1 MGNTFETEEDD
12 FYSEE
17 NLSKVDSLDLNKDS
31 EISVTK
37 EETGNKVKG
46 ANGEIADEEAISEE
60 AMDDEE
66 PQAKTYSLKIEGM
79 DDMVVEGDDGDILS
93 PDERMRMFADYIMSC
108 CVGDKGIRNYATD
121 KLMSIVKPQLF
132 RDENYVIFTVLF
144 TYRSKLKRIKVDE
157 EFLKLFLN
165 RNRGILQIARGYIDI
180 NAYGEVDGSV
190 ELGYI
195 SGVLKHFKRLV
206 AMEELS
212 VADFETYFEK
222 YLVEFKAIETEKAY
236 NQASMIL
243 TDGLTLGR
251 RKYFGFDDS
260 VNFLNRKIAEIKG
273 LVDMQEGTG
282 FTTAREL
289 LTEEKESVKSE
300 KIADFGRLKE
310 LNDVYGGIYT
320 GMFYQ
325 VIAPPK
331 AGKSKFCARETHIAA
346 VEWGTNVSVWAIEG
360 GKEAFLAQLRA
371 IHFDYIYNSNAS
383 ITEKKF
389 GVSQDVILHEKFP
402 NDELR
407 QLELSSKM
415 DLASNQDYGSIDF
428 IDRPFNVETF
438 LEDIDISIKSNN
450 SRMLVIDY
458 LQLIGS
464 STGLDDRKAVADAYK
479 NLLKYCKTNN
489 IAVLSPGQYKQE
501 VMDRLV
507 AMKDTSQAEMR
518 TAGGGSSEVVRT
530 PDIIFA
536 FWATTQ
542 DIANNSMKIL
552 SMPGRFSKP
561 FPQIDVITDF
571 ESCQFISANNN

>member
-1 MGNTFETEEDD
+1 MSDNFVTEEDD
-12 FYSEE
+12 FYSNE
-17 NLSKVDSLDLNKDS
+17 NLSKVEDLDLD
-31 EISVTK
+31 K
-37 EETGNKVKG
+37 EEK
-46 ANGEIADEEAISEE
+46 ISEE
-60 AMDDEE
+60 DTVEEGSNKEDSNEEVATAEDE
-66 PQAKTYSLKIEGM
+66 PQAKTYTLKFDGM
-79 DDMVVEGDDGDILS
+79 EEMIVEGDDSDILS
-93 PDERMRMFADYIMSC
+93 PEERMRMFADNILSC
-108 CVGDKGIRNYATD
+108 CLGDKGIRNYAID
-121 KLMSIVKPQLF
+121 KLTSVAKPQLF

-144 TYRSKLKRIKVDE
+144 TYRSKLKCINIDE

-165 RNRGILQIARGYIDI
+165 RNRGILQKSRSFIDI

-195 SGVLKHFKRLV
+195 SGVLKHFKRLA

-212 VADFETYFEK
+212 VVDFETYFEK

-236 NQASMIL
+236 NQASIIL
-243 TDGLTLGR
+243 TEGMTLGR
-251 RKYFGFDDS
+251 KKYFGFDDS
-260 VNFLNRKIAEIKG
+260 TNFLNRKLAEIKG

-282 FTTAREL
+282 FTTAREML
-289 LTEEKESVKSE
+289 NEEKETVKSE
-300 KIADFGRLKE
+300 KVADWGRLKT
-310 LNDVYGGIYT
+310 LNEVYGGIYT

-325 VIAPPK
+325 FIAPPK
-331 AGKSKFCARETHIAA
+331 TGKTKLCARETHIAA

-371 IHFDYIYNSNAS
+371 IHFDYIYNRNVN
-383 ITEKKF
+383 ITERKF
-389 GVSQDVILHEKFP
+389 GVSQDAILHDKFP
-402 NDELR
+402 SEELK

-415 DLASNQDYGSIDF
+415 DFASNQDYGSVDF

-450 SRMLVIDY
+450 SKMLVIDY
-458 LQLIGS
+458 LQLISS
-464 STGLDDRKAVADAYK
+464 STGLDERKAVADAYK

-518 TAGGGSSEVVRT
+518 TAGGSSSEVIRT
-530 PDIIFA
+530 PDVIFA
-536 FWATTQ
+536 LWATTQ

-561 FPQIDVITDF
+561 FPQVDVITDL
-571 ESCQFISANNN
+571 ESCQFIEVGE

>member
-1 MGNTFETEEDD
+1 MSDNFVTEEDD
-12 FYSEE
+12 FYSNE
-17 NLSKVDSLDLNKDS
+17 NLSKVEDLDLD
-31 EISVTK
+31 K
-37 EETGNKVKG
+37 EEK
-46 ANGEIADEEAISEE
+46 ISEE
-60 AMDDEE
+60 NTVEEGSNKEDSNEEVATAEDES
-66 PQAKTYSLKIEGM
+66 QAKTYTLKFDGM
-79 DDMVVEGDDGDILS
+79 EEMVVEGDDSDILS
-93 PDERMRMFADYIMSC
+93 PEERMRMFADNILSC
-108 CVGDKGIRNYATD
+108 CLGDKGIRNYAID
-121 KLMSIVKPQLF
+121 KLTSVAKPQLF

-144 TYRSKLKRIKVDE
+144 TYRSKLKRINIDE

-165 RNRGILQIARGYIDI
+165 RNRGILQKSRSFIDI

-195 SGVLKHFKRLV
+195 SGVLKHFKRLA

-212 VADFETYFEK
+212 VVDFETYFEK

-236 NQASMIL
+236 NQASIIL
-243 TDGLTLGR
+243 TEGMTLGR
-251 RKYFGFDDS
+251 KKYFGFDDS
-260 VNFLNRKIAEIKG
+260 TNFLNRKLAEIKG

-282 FTTAREL
+282 FTTAREML
-289 LTEEKESVKSE
+289 NEEKETVKSE
-300 KIADFGRLKE
+300 KVADWGRLKT
-310 LNDVYGGIYT
+310 LNEVYGGIYT

-325 VIAPPK
+325 FIAPPK
-331 AGKSKFCARETHIAA
+331 TGKTKLCARETHIAA
-346 VEWGTNVSVWAIEG
+346 AEWGTNVSVWAIEG

-371 IHFDYIYNSNAS
+371 IHFDYIYNRNVN
-383 ITEKKF
+383 ITERKF
-389 GVSQDVILHEKFP
+389 GVSQDAILHDKFP
-402 NDELR
+402 SEELK

-415 DLASNQDYGSIDF
+415 DLASNQDYGSVDF

-450 SRMLVIDY
+450 SKMLVIDY
-458 LQLIGS
+458 LQLISS
-464 STGLDDRKAVADAYK
+464 STGLDERKAVADAYK

-518 TAGGGSSEVVRT
+518 TAGGSSSEVIRT
-530 PDIIFA
+530 PDVIFA
-536 FWATTQ
+536 LWATTQ

-561 FPQIDVITDF
+561 FPQVDVITDL
-571 ESCQFISANNN
+571 ESCQFIEVGE

>member
-1 MGNTFETEEDD
+1 MSDNFVTEEDD
-12 FYSEE
+12 FYSNE
-17 NLSKVDSLDLNKDS
+17 NLSKVEDLDLD
-31 EISVTK
+31 K
-37 EETGNKVKG
+37 EEK
-46 ANGEIADEEAISEE
+46 ISEE
-60 AMDDEE
+60 NTVEEGSNKEDSNEEVATAEDE
-66 PQAKTYSLKIEGM
+66 PQAKTYTLKFDGM
-79 DDMVVEGDDGDILS
+79 EEMVVEGDDSDILS
-93 PDERMRMFADYIMSC
+93 PEERMRMFVDNILSC
-108 CVGDKGIRNYATD
+108 CLGDKGIRNYAID
-121 KLMSIVKPQLF
+121 KLTSVAKPQLF

-144 TYRSKLKRIKVDE
+144 TYRSKLKRINIDE

-165 RNRGILQIARGYIDI
+165 RNRGILQKSRSFIDI

-195 SGVLKHFKRLV
+195 SGVLKHFKRLA

-212 VADFETYFEK
+212 VVDFETYFEK

-236 NQASMIL
+236 NQASIIL
-243 TDGLTLGR
+243 TEGMTLGR
-251 RKYFGFDDS
+251 KKYFGFDDS
-260 VNFLNRKIAEIKG
+260 TNFLNRKLAEIKG

-282 FTTAREL
+282 FTTAREML
-289 LTEEKESVKSE
+289 NEEKETVKSE
-300 KIADFGRLKE
+300 KVADWGRLKT
-310 LNDVYGGIYT
+310 LNEVYGGIYT

-325 VIAPPK
+325 FIAPPK
-331 AGKSKFCARETHIAA
+331 TGKTKLCARETHIAA
-346 VEWGTNVSVWAIEG
+346 VGWGTNVSVWAIEG

-371 IHFDYIYNSNAS
+371 IHFDYIYNRNVN
-383 ITEKKF
+383 ITERKF
-389 GVSQDVILHEKFP
+389 GVSQDAILHDKFP
-402 NDELR
+402 SEELK

-415 DLASNQDYGSIDF
+415 DLASNQDYGSVDF

-450 SRMLVIDY
+450 SKMLVIDY
-458 LQLIGS
+458 LQLISS
-464 STGLDDRKAVADAYK
+464 STGLDERKAVADAYK

-518 TAGGGSSEVVRT
+518 TAGGSSSEVIRT
-530 PDIIFA
+530 PDVIFA
-536 FWATTQ
+536 LWATTQ

-561 FPQIDVITDF
+561 FPQVDVITDL
-571 ESCQFISANNN
+571 ESCQFIEVGE